1 MEETETKSFVSEK
14 NANVDNVQFVIKTAA
29 IEKEEI
35 KQYRNASVN
44 KPIDLITKFV
54 YNFVIKLG
62 GVFMPTI
69 KSSADLRNNYNEIST
84 FCHNYPEPV
93 FITKNGKGDLAVM
106 SIEAYEELTSRFE
119 LYSQIK
125 EGMDD
130 IATGNTRPF
139 SEAMAD
145 IRSRRSR

>member
-1 MEETETKSFVSEK
+1 
-14 NANVDNVQFVIKTAA
+14 
-29 IEKEEI
+29 
-35 KQYRNASVN
+35 
-44 KPIDLITKFV
+44 
-54 YNFVIKLG
+54 
-62 GVFMPTI
+62 MPTI

-106 SIEAYEELTSRFE
+106 SIEAYEEMTSRFE
-119 LYSQIK
+119 LYSQLK

-139 SEAMAD
+139 SEDAVTEQIGSLAD
-145 IRSRRSR
+145 LPQKFRLVDDPVLASWGIRFVIINNYLAFYIIDEEKQTVIIVRFLYQKSNWTSILRQGFSLI